1 MRNDKT
7 AEAES
12 VSDSAG
18 APAHEIEITEAMIEA
33 GGEVLERALY
43 EDPHMSN
50 GLALALS
57 EEVLRVA
64 VRARRAENH

>member
-1 MRNDKT
+1 MDDKT
-7 AEAES
+7 AEADS
-12 VSDSAG
+12 VSGSVGGSAR
-18 APAHEIEITEAMIEA
+18 EIEITEGMIAA
-33 GGEVLERALY
+33 GGEILERALY

-57 EEVLRVA
+57 EEVLRAA